1 MRFAEFLPMN
11 TYSVEHLQKA
21 TSENNI
27 KTSENFLTVF
37 I

>member
-1 MRFAEFLPMN
+1 MCFGEFLPMN